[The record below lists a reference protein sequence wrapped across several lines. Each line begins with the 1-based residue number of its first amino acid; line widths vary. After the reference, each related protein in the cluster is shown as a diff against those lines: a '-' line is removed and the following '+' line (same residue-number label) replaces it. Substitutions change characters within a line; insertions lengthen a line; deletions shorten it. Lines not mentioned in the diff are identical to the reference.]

1 MEEYRSL
8 VEEVVVD
15 AIDHREL
22 WIDDARHDNSGWK
35 LTVNKRNMQVF
46 RKKTQS
52 VPHDATSSS
61 LFTFL
66 TVGYLSTT
74 IEDLHTSLYAATS
87 KDDQILHSLLLD
99 KEFLTSQVLAV
110 LDDIALPSLD
120 PDLPDFLGIKYIK
133 LRMPGSRLGVNP
145 RESVYVE
152 YLTLREDN
160 ILVKVVHSIDNFL
173 PPHTDGGVIHRATLR
188 DVWLFVPAPNGKIQ
202 VVARTFHDMK
212 GSAPKY
218 FSDQSALSFWR
229 VYDKLTSMSY
239 VRRLLAM
246 PHGALRGSLS
256 SLTQSQPITRG
267 SIRRAVSQ
275 TRTHCQCCKR
285 KFTLFHSKRFMCTH
299 CSAVVCSNCHVP
311 INYSVQKSVHPIPH
325 DKVHVAAMES
335 HKDLVCLV
343 CIHRSKETFQ
353 GTHVMDRA
361 VVIVTRS
368 HVDFDRVEAPKDGED
383 IWEAALQ
390 SKLPHTTTHAAYK
403 PRASELELRLSKEDQ
418 PPVEPFT
425 PHHQSTGRPSD
436 DPNVFDEMR
445 KSIAI
450 QESILSAMRA
460 SWHGTTEQEMYVQK
474 QSSKYKSRASEY
486 TFERDSDRF
495 EEIE

>member
-1 MEEYRSL
+1 MPVTGFMEEYRSL
-8 VEEVVVD
+8 VEDSVVD
-15 AIDHREL
+15 AINHRED

-267 SIRRAVSQ
+267 SIRRAVRYFPSCRAHFKWNAVAKHESIASVASGSSRSS
-275 TRTHCQCCKR
+275 TPSASCARTAQQ
-285 KFTLFHSKRFMCTH
+285 S
-299 CSAVVCSNCHVP
+299 
-311 INYSVQKSVHPIPH
+311 SVQTATCPSI
-325 DKVHVAAMES
+325 
-335 HKDLVCLV
+335 
-343 CIHRSKETFQ
+343 
-353 GTHVMDRA
+353 
-361 VVIVTRS
+361 TRS
-368 HVDFDRVEAPKDGED
+368 RRASIPF
-383 IWEAALQ
+383 
-390 SKLPHTTTHAAYK
+390 HTTKSMSRRWKPTKISSVLCVFTAARRRFK
-403 PRASELELRLSKEDQ
+403 TL
-418 PPVEPFT
+418 
-425 PHHQSTGRPSD
+425 
-436 DPNVFDEMR
+436 
-445 KSIAI
+445 
-450 QESILSAMRA
+450 
-460 SWHGTTEQEMYVQK
+460 TE
-474 QSSKYKSRASEY
+474 
-486 TFERDSDRF
+486 
-495 EEIE
+495 